1 MSTYQFQQAGWD
13 KESERLAALESK
25 FDPVT
30 TDVLAR
36 LGVDAGWR
44 CLEIG
49 AGAGS
54 VARWL
59 ADRVGPTGHVLAV
72 DLETGLL
79 ESAAFPNLEVRQ
91 ADILSEDVGGGFDL
105 AHARLVVGHFPDKVA
120 ALRRMAATLRPG
132 GWLVIEEADFVL
144 CELDGWASS
153 QTVSDAVGETIG
165 PLAKLWRAGGYDAYL
180 GRRLVPLLQES
191 GLREV
196 RGEARTVL
204 GTNAEL
210 RLHGLNV
217 ERFADSLLKSG
228 SVSQGQIDHFLAVAA
243 DPMEWAGAALQV
255 SVWGR
260 RDDPSNDQ
268 NA

>member
-1 MSTYQFQQAGWD
+1 MGTYQFQQAGWH
-13 KESERLAALESK
+13 KESERLAALEDK

-30 TDVLAR
+30 TDVLVR

-79 ESAAFPNLEVRQ
+79 ESEAFPSLEVRR
-91 ADILSEDVGGGFDL
+91 ADILSDDVGDGFDL
-105 AHARLVVGHFPDKVA
+105 THARLVVGHFLDKVA

-132 GWLVIEEADFVL
+132 GWLVIEEADFGL
-144 CELDGWASS
+144 CEIDGWASS
-153 QTVSDAVGETIG
+153 QSASDAVAETVG
-165 PLAKLWRAGGYDAYL
+165 PLATYWQEGGYDAYL
-180 GRRLVPLLQES
+180 GRRLVPLLKES
-191 GLREV
+191 GLCDV
-196 RGEARTVL
+196 AGEARVRL
-204 GTNAEL
+204 GTRTEL
-210 RLHGLNV
+210 HLHRLNV
-217 ERFADSLLKSG
+217 ERFAHSLLDSG
-228 SVSQGQIDHFLAVAA
+228 AVKQDQIDRFVAVAA
-243 DPMEWAGAALQV
+243 DPTEWVGALLHV
-255 SVWGR
+255 SAWGR
-260 RDDPSNDQ
+260 RTDNEP